1 MGKRRQ
7 SSTAATMS
15 KFAKDLAVNPRKE
28 KLDQLLKLVG
38 KQVTLPIDSL
48 ITNENIR
55 SDLGVEEAAFAELVS
70 SIKDHGILQNIVVE
84 LRERDDNELF
94 ELVCVEG
101 HRRVAAAKQLGMK
114 TAPCFLKTFASKNE
128 RTKAALACT
137 IKEELHPIDRASVY
151 AEWIA
156 TGSTVDEVAKKDN
169 KNAKTVQRFMKI
181 LEWPNSVKE
190 LVRHNKKSFPTW
202 WLFQNILQKSL
213 SDSEIETLVKKRLG
227 TNVEKAQKPRGK
239 TSLVKSEKD
248 LLKKLTEKVGV
259 KSNIRQR
266 QGKKFLEVELT
277 KESFAFLDKAL

>member
-1 MGKRRQ
+1 MGKRKQ

-15 KFAKDLAVNPRKE
+15 KFAKDLAVNPRQE
-28 KLDQLLKLVG
+28 KLEQLLRLVG

-70 SIKDHGILQNIVVE
+70 SIKEHGILQNIVVE

-101 HRRVAAAKQLGMK
+101 HRRVAAAKQLGIT
-114 TAPCFLKTFASKNE
+114 TAPCFLKKFASKHE

-156 TGSTVDEVAKKDN
+156 SGSTLDEVAKKDN

-181 LEWPNSVKE
+181 LDWPNTAKE

-213 SDSEIETLVKKRLG
+213 NDTEIETLIKKRLG
-227 TNVEKAQKPRGK
+227 AAVEKAQKPRGK
-239 TSLVKSEKD
+239 TPLVKSEKD
-248 LLKKLTEKVGV
+248 FLKKLNAKVGV
-259 KSNIRQR
+259 KSQIRQR

-277 KESFAFLDKAL
+277 NESFSVLANIL